1 MVFMVFEYP
10 YRDGT
15 VPEPKFI
22 TPSKPA
28 CNDIEPSP

>member
-22 TPSKPA
+22 TPSKGFRRRF
-28 CNDIEPSP
+28 